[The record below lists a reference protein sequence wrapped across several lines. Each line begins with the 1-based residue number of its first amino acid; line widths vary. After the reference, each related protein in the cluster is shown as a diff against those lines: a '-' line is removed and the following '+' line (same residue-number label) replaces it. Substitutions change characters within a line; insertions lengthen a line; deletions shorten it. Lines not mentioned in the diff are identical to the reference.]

1 MLLLISLSSSQE
13 SLRFELKA
21 ETLLTSLLRE
31 KLYFK
36 ESEVEQLQAEIAAAV
51 RGNDILRCE
60 VGNALDN
67 LACVSHQLKNLDLQ
81 VFLDTNSAA
90 KILRYISL
98 YMFIYTACFANIACV
113 KCMYKNT

>member
-1 MLLLISLSSSQE
+1 M
-13 SLRFELKA
+13 RFELKA
-21 ETLLTSLLRE
+21 ETLLTRLLRE
-31 KLYFK
+31 KLCFK

-60 VGNALDN
+60 VGNTLDN

-81 VFLDTNSAA
+81 VYLDAKSAA

-98 YMFIYTACFANIACV
+98 YVFIYTDFLCQHCLCEVHVQIEGL
-113 KCMYKNT
+113 KSGLI

>member
-1 MLLLISLSSSQE
+1 M
-13 SLRFELKA
+13 RFELKA

-60 VGNALDN
+60 VGNTLDN

-90 KILRYISL
+90 KILRCISL
-98 YMFIYTACFANIACV
+98 YMFIYTGCFANIACA